1 MPQQHFDA
9 SFGASAPENYQRFFV
24 PAIGEP
30 LARHTLNVARLR
42 PGEHVLD
49 VGCGTGVVTRM
60 AAEQVGPDGKV
71 AGLDV
76 NPGMLAVARS
86 VTPAD
91 ANIEWHEASAEEMPF
106 PDASF
111 DVVLCQLS
119 LQFVPDRAR
128 AAREMRRVLKDGGRL
143 VITLPGPAG
152 AVFEVMADAMGRQV
166 APQAAGFVL
175 AVFSLHDE
183 PELKDLLAE
192 AGFKDVN
199 VDAETRTLP
208 LPPPKEFLWQYI
220 SSTPLAAAVGEAGDD
235 KRAALERDVV
245 SGWEEFES
253 GDGMEY
259 EQRIVTVSGRV

>member
-30 LARHTLNVARLR
+30 LARHTLSVARLR

-60 AAEQVGPDGKV
+60 AAEQVGPNGKV

-86 VTPAD
+86 VTAGD
-91 ANIEWHEASAEEMPF
+91 SSIEWHEASAEEMPF

-128 AAREMRRVLKDGGRL
+128 AVREMRRVLKDGGRL

-152 AVFEVMADAMGRQV
+152 EMFEVMADAMGRQV

-175 AVFSLHDE
+175 AVFSLHEE
-183 PELKDLLAE
+183 PELKSLLAD
-192 AGFKDVN
+192 AGFTDVEF
-199 VDAETRTLP
+199 DAETRTLP

-220 SSTPLAAAVGEAGDD
+220 SSTPLAAAVGDAGDE

-245 SGWEEFES
+245 SGWEEFER